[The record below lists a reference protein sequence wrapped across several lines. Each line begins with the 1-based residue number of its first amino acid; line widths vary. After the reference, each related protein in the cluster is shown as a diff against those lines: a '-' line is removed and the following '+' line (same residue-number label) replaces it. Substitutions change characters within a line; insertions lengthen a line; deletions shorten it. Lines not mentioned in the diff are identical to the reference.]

1 MKIAL
6 CKRIYVLRLTEVAH
20 GKMDWRTEVADGK
33 MERKGA
39 ETALMEISPIILGF
53 KVVLEFLK
61 LRFCTLLLRMSCLRC
76 NVHFEVR
83 SH

>member
-1 MKIAL
+1 MESKQHPVML
-6 CKRIYVLRLTEVAH
+6 DKLYTFR
-20 GKMDWRTEVADGK
+20 RTEVADGK